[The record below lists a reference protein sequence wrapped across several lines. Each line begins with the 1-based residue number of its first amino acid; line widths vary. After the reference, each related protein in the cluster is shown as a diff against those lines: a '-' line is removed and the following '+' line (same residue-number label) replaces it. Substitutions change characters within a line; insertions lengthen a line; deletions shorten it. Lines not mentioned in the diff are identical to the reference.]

1 MSGSTRVRPKFKL
14 QSDISTEG
22 ILKEV
27 SSLLHI
33 STNVEGKIVDNYIY
47 LKIPEKDQHYWSP
60 EMRVSIKDSNNGSL
74 VSAMVGPN
82 GKVWATFMV
91 YYGLSVMVL
100 LFGGSF
106 GISQWFLGIE
116 SFWIWSIPLSVLMY
130 VTIILAARYGQRLGK
145 EQHLTLRYFLNEAI
159 AHAENRSS

>member
-1 MSGSTRVRPKFKL
+1 
-14 QSDISTEG
+14 
-22 ILKEV
+22 
-27 SSLLHI
+27 
-33 STNVEGKIVDNYIY
+33 
-47 LKIPEKDQHYWSP
+47 
-60 EMRVSIKDSNNGSL
+60 
-74 VSAMVGPN
+74 MVGPN